1 MSSESVVDDD
11 DAEEV
16 LDFLPVDSVA
26 ESDDELVDD
35 EPDDVL
41 DDDVL
46 DDDEPADESSLS
58 ACADGMASAAPTPRK
73 TASAPTRPMN
83 LPDPAVPPVPDVS
96 ASVSRVGERIESPQN
111 VFYITPTRQV

>member
-26 ESDDELVDD
+26 ESDDELDD
-35 EPDDVL
+35 ELEDDELV
-41 DDDVL
+41 
-46 DDDEPADESSLS
+46 DDEPADESSLS

-96 ASVSRVGERIESPQN
+96 ASVSRVGERIESPQS